1 MPRDAVAYVSLGND
15 AVTDIPAGTVI
26 NTTNGAIIAVPRV
39 AAPGAADTIDRLF
52 LYITNTAGVDKTVT
66 VKAGTGTAVSV
77 RGGTGDL
84 AVTCKTATGGCLIG
98 PLDANRFAQ
107 ADGSVW
113 VDYQAG
119 LTGACKAFMWPS
131 RW

>member
-1 MPRDAVAYVSLGND
+1 MTRDAVAYVSLANNN
-15 AVTDIPAGTVI
+15 VTDIPTGTTI
-26 NTTNGAIIAVPRV
+26 NTTNGAIIAVPR
-39 AAPGAADTIDRLF
+39 ASTPGASDLIDHMF
-52 LYITNTAGVDKTVT
+52 LYVTNTAGSDKTVT
-66 VKAGTGTAVSV
+66 VKAGTGTAPST

-98 PLDANRFAQ
+98 PLDADRFAQ

-113 VDYQAG
+113 VDYASG
-119 LTGACKAFMWPS
+119 LTGALTAFMWPS

>member
-1 MPRDAVAYVSLGND
+1 MPRDAVAYVSLAND
-15 AVTDIPAGTVI
+15 NVTDIPAGTTI
-26 NTTNGAIIAVPRV
+26 NTTNGAIIAVPR
-39 AAPGAADTIDRLF
+39 ASSPGAADSINQLF
-52 LYITNTAGVDKTVT
+52 LYVTNTAGSDKTVT
-66 VKAGTGTAVSV
+66 VKAGTGTAASA
-77 RGGTGDL
+77 RGGSGDL

-113 VDYQAG
+113 VDYASG
-119 LTGACKAFMWPS
+119 LTGALTAFMLPS

>member
-1 MPRDAVAYVSLGND
+1 MARDAVAYVSLVND
-15 AVTDIPAGTVI
+15 NVTDIPAGTAV

-39 AAPGAADTIDRLF
+39 TTPGAADSIDRML
-52 LYITNTAGVDKTVT
+52 LYVTNTAGSDKTVT
-66 VKAGTGTAVSV
+66 VKAGVGTTASA

-98 PLDANRFAQ
+98 PLDSNRFAQ

-113 VDYQAG
+113 VDYASG
-119 LTGACKAFMWPS
+119 LTGALTAFMLPS
-131 RW
+131 RR

>member
-1 MPRDAVAYVSLGND
+1 MPRDAVTYVILSND
-15 AVTDIPAGTVI
+15 NVTDIPTGTTI
-26 NTTNGAIIAVPRV
+26 NTTNGANIAVPK
-39 AAPGAADTIDRLF
+39 ASSPGATDSIDRMF
-52 LYITNTAGVDKTVT
+52 LYVTNTAGSDKTVT
-66 VKAGTGTAVSV
+66 VKAGTGTGVSV

-107 ADGSVW
+107 ADGSVN
-113 VDYQAG
+113 VDFASG
-119 LTGACKAFMWPS
+119 LTGAITAFMWPT

>member
-1 MPRDAVAYVSLGND
+1 MARDAVAYVSLAND
-15 AVTDIPAGTVI
+15 NVTDIPTGTTI
-26 NTTNGAIIAVPRV
+26 NTTNGAIVAVPRTSS
-39 AAPGAADTIDRLF
+39 PGSADSIDRLF
-52 LYITNTAGVDKTVT
+52 LYVTNTAGSDKTVT
-66 VKAGTGTAVSV
+66 VKGGVGSTVSA
-77 RGGTGDL
+77 RGGSGDL

-113 VDYQAG
+113 VDYQTG
-119 LTGACKAFMWPS
+119 LTGALTAFMWPA